1 MKLNLLFIGV
11 FALNTT
17 FSQNAPITFEPTEQG
32 ANWTWTVF
40 ENDTQTALEIVPNPV
55 SSGMNSSAKVAKF
68 TALQTGQPWA
78 GCESVH
84 GSDIGTFTLNASNCQ
99 VKILVYKSVI
109 SDVGIKFA
117 TASGASLG
125 ELKVANTL
133 INQWEELTFNFT
145 SYVGAASSTNIDQI
159 IVFPD
164 FQPRTTTNV
173 CFFDNIRFVQVGAGL
188 NEPMVAAPNPTV
200 PAANVISM
208 FSNTYTNVPVDTWQA
223 AWSQGFV
230 NEIQIA
236 GNATK
241 KYTSLN
247 FVGIEATGANTID
260 LATMYKLHVDLW
272 TPNSTTFKV
281 KLVDFGA
288 NGIYAGGD
296 DVEHELTLSPTL
308 DSWNSYTLLLSDFTG
323 LTTKNHV
330 AQLIFSSLPGGTS
343 VAYIDNVYFSN
354 DLAEIESPS
363 ASKFNVF
370 PNPFSTEISIHSD
383 INDATISIFSLN
395 GEVVQSENMIGNDIT
410 ILTDQLK
417 SGIYFLQ
424 IKTPVSLETRKLIKN

>member
-173 CFFDNIRFVQVGAGL
+173 CFFDNIRFGQVGAGL

-223 AWSQGFV
+223 AWSQGFM

-247 FVGIEATGANTID
+247 FVGIEATGANTLD

-363 ASKFNVF
+363 ASK
-370 PNPFSTEISIHSD
+370 
-383 INDATISIFSLN
+383 
-395 GEVVQSENMIGNDIT
+395 
-410 ILTDQLK
+410 
-417 SGIYFLQ
+417 
-424 IKTPVSLETRKLIKN
+424 

>member
-11 FALNTT
+11 FALNIT

-40 ENDTQTALEIVPNPV
+40 ENDTQTALEIVPNPA
-55 SSGMNSSAKVAKF
+55 SSGINSSSKVAKF

-145 SYVGAASSTNIDQI
+145 NYVGAASSTNIDQI

-164 FQPRTTTNV
+164 FQPRTTTNL
-173 CFFDNIRFVQVGAGL
+173 CYFDNIRFGQVGAGL

-223 AWSQGFV
+223 PWSQGFV

-260 LATMYKLHVDLW
+260 LSSMYKLHVDLW
-272 TPNSTTFKV
+272 TPNSTSFKV

-288 NGIYAGGD
+288 NGTYAGGD

-308 DSWNSYTLLLSDFTG
+308 DSWNSYTLLLSDFIG

-354 DLAEIESPS
+354 DLADIESPS
-363 ASKFNVF
+363 ASKLNVF

-383 INDATISIFSLN
+383 MNEASISIFSLN
-395 GEVVQSENMIGNDIT
+395 GEVVQSEFMIGNDIT

-417 SGIYFLQ
+417 PGIYFLQ